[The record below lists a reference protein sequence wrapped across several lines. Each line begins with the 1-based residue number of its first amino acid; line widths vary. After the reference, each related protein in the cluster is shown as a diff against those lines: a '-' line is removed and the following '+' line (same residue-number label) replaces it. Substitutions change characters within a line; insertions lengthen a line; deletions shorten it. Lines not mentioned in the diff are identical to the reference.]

1 MNDYEAIGLYA
12 GFALIVFAIGM
23 IWRYQREKI
32 KKRFHLL
39 NYHSK
44 SDDQKPRT
52 RIRIRVASA

>member
-32 KKRFHLL
+32 KKRF
-39 NYHSK
+39 S
-44 SDDQKPRT
+44 
-52 RIRIRVASA
+52 SAQLPLKER

>member
-32 KKRFHLL
+32 KKRLHLL

-44 SDDQKPRT
+44 SDDPKTPHP
-52 RIRIRVASA
+52 V